1 MAKNKISEFSSTPAN
16 NTDIGGINIAEGC
29 APSGINNAIR
39 ELMAQLKDQQAGT
52 DSDSFTVGGGFTCA
66 GAAVFSSTVAISGA
80 TTISGAVVMSS
91 TVAMNGNNNIGNTT
105 SSTILSGTVT
115 QTTAS
120 KLYLDDSVTTSAAPP
135 LSWDGDT
142 DTGVY
147 RPAANT
153 MALVTAGVDR
163 LRVNSTGVV
172 IIGSGEATT
181 SVAGNILRAPDGTG
195 TNITGANFEIN
206 AGNGTGTGGSGN
218 IIFKTADVGSSGSD
232 ANTMTQRLLI
242 TKKGGFS
249 FGSGSTDYGTAGQ
262 VLRSNGDAPPSF
274 STFSDQT
281 GNAPF
286 YFARAWVNFDGA
298 SSGTFDGGSSTVS
311 RTAGS
316 TTATVTTTN
325 DHGLITGNAVY
336 ALTGVVAGSYNVT
349 VTGLKTFTIT
359 TVATTVL
366 TAAAIT
372 FAVNNIRA
380 SGNVSSVADNGTGV
394 YTVNFATAM
403 QDANYCVV
411 TSSSGGSSSSTSR
424 SLFVDATIGLSATA
438 IRLLNRSA
446 TASENGSVLSV
457 TVFR

>member
-1 MAKNKISEFSSTPAN
+1 MAKNKISEFSSTAAN
-16 NTDIGGINIAEGC
+16 NTDIAGINIAEGC

-52 DSDSFTVGGGFTCA
+52 DGDGFIVGGAFTSS
-66 GAAVFSSTVAISGA
+66 GGAVFSSG
-80 TTISGAVVMSS
+80 TTFSSSVVMSS

-181 SVAGNILRAPDGTG
+181 SVAGNILRSPNATG

-218 IIFKTADVGSSGSD
+218 IIVKTADVGSSGSD

-242 TKKGGFS
+242 TQKGGFS
-249 FGSGSTDYGTAGQ
+249 FGSGSTSYGTAGQ
-262 VLRSNGDAPPSF
+262 VLTSNGDAPPSF
-274 STFSDQT
+274 GSALISQTAQSATGTSIDFTDIPSWVKRITVMLNEVSTSGTSNIVLRVGDGSIVTT
-281 GNAPF
+281 G
-286 YFARAWVNFDGA
+286 YVSRFDSF
-298 SSGTFDGGSSTVS
+298 SSGPTTQTTTSAFGLFDDVSAPVTRSCVITLVNIAGNTWVEAHTGSTSSPGICLGSGAITLSGALDRVRITTDGGANTFD
-311 RTAGS
+311 AG
-316 TTATVTTTN
+316 
-325 DHGLITGNAVY
+325 
-336 ALTGVVAGSYNVT
+336 
-349 VTGLKTFTIT
+349 TI
-359 TVATTVL
+359 
-366 TAAAIT
+366 
-372 FAVNNIRA
+372 NIL
-380 SGNVSSVADNGTGV
+380 
-394 YTVNFATAM
+394 Y
-403 QDANYCVV
+403 
-411 TSSSGGSSSSTSR
+411 
-424 SLFVDATIGLSATA
+424 
-438 IRLLNRSA
+438 
-446 TASENGSVLSV
+446 E
-457 TVFR
+457 